1 MSPPGPKCG
10 LCIVAGCRYK
20 FLLEAYL
27 DCVSIH
33 FQGQAARSAF
43 PLFLLTLARR
53 RRRSL
58 RRRNGSRR
66 AWVSPVVNNELGHRA
81 RPFGGSYHAACFQRW
96 VSGYSPL
103 SSLPLIRM
111 TGSLGRAQT
120 FRRFLGRGSE
130 HVLASCGATRRHSE
144 G

>member
-81 RPFGGSYHAACFQRW
+81 RPFGGI
-96 VSGYSPL
+96 VSRGVFSAVGFGLLAPL
-103 SSLPLIRM
+103 LPAPHSHDRLPGEGPNIPALS
-111 TGSLGRAQT
+111 GSRFRA
-120 FRRFLGRGSE
+120 RPR
-130 HVLASCGATRRHSE
+130 
-144 G
+144 